1 MKLFRNSAKN
11 LLFLLVFIFS
21 GLSLITI
28 INGLSAG
35 SELQPFN
42 EAVDVLVRP
51 FRSAFLTP
59 IMLFASNVGS
69 PFVLSVVALVLA
81 IIIVLH
87 KDTYSALLF
96 IVSMCLSLFAFTFF
110 KNWFHFSRPVDS
122 LVSLSSFGFPSGHAT
137 VATTFFFLMSYAFID
152 WSKSIFVRTGLILG
166 SIICVTI
173 ICFSRVYLG
182 AHFALDVLAGI
193 SLGLLTTTFTALLFN
208 IFIEERTFER
218 KRKRV

>member
-1 MKLFRNSAKN
+1 M
-11 LLFLLVFIFS
+11 FLLVFIFS

-42 EAVDVLVRP
+42 EAVETLVHP

-69 PFVLSVVALVLA
+69 PFVLSIVALILA

-96 IVSMCLSLFAFTFF
+96 VVSMGLSLFAFTFF

-137 VATTFFFLMSYAFID
+137 IATTFFFSLSYAFFD
-152 WSKSIFVRTGLILG
+152 WSKSVFARTALVLF
-166 SIICVTI
+166 SIAAVAL

-193 SLGLLTTTFTALLFN
+193 SLGLLVTTFTALLFN
-208 IFIEERTFER
+208 IFIEERSFER